1 MTEKEI
7 IEQLRGKGYDELT
20 EEEKDILEVKRKEFH
35 DFVYANE
42 KQTLW
47 HYAGRVA
54 NHYDMMCEYLEART
68 THKRPENPIVVDG
81 YTAEDLAM
89 APEGANL
96 GLGCGN
102 PHRKA
107 NIQPNE
113 IVLDLG
119 SGSGLDCFIAG
130 KVVGRRGRVIGVD
143 MTPEM
148 LSRAR
153 TIAKENKI
161 RNVEFRLGEIENLP
175 IADNTADVCISNC
188 VINMS
193 SNKARVYK
201 EIYRAL
207 KPGGRISLCDIVIM
221 KELTEEMKN
230 DEAMHSC

>member
-1 MTEKEI
+1 MSNIQERILKDYGTIALENQEESILIETESSETVS
-7 IEQLRGKGYDELT
+7 GS
-20 EEEKDILEVKRKEFH
+20 V
-35 DFVYANE
+35 
-42 KQTLW
+42 
-47 HYAGRVA
+47 
-54 NHYDMMCEYLEART
+54 
-68 THKRPENPIVVDG
+68 G
-81 YTAEDLAM
+81 YTAEELAL

-107 NIQPNE
+107 NIQPGE

-130 KVVGRRGRVIGVD
+130 KAVGRRGRVIGVD
-143 MTPEM
+143 MTMEM
-148 LSRAR
+148 LLRAR
-153 TIAKENKI
+153 SIAKAEKI

-193 SNKARVYK
+193 ENKPRVYR
-201 EIYRAL
+201 EILRVL
-207 KPGGRISLCDIVIM
+207 KPGGRISICDIVIM
-221 KELTEEMKN
+221 KELTKEMQE